1 MPAPKRVLP
10 PGKVSGRLLGWL
22 SPAMGLLLLSGAA
35 VPLSAQGQTAV
46 GQPPAASEA
55 VSPDEV
61 VMTIGDR
68 KITAAEFERIAS
80 ALPPQFQ
87 NSLATMGKKGFADQL
102 ASLLSLAMEGEK
114 RQLDQS
120 EIFQRM
126 VEFDRG
132 VLLAQLTMN
141 QLMAEFSAVGKE
153 EVGYYYQ
160 THQQDYEQVRVT
172 GIYIPF
178 IPANRAIS
186 INPQPLSAKPE
197 YTEQQA
203 ERKVLEVRARIN
215 SGQNMAALAK
225 AESVHPTA
233 SKGGDFGFID
243 RGSSTLDPKYVTA
256 IFALQPH
263 QVSAPLKDKSGFY
276 LFRIEQK
283 RVQPLEE
290 IEKSIQASL
299 GIEKLNRRI
308 ETLKENYPVTLN
320 PKYFADSPPA
330 TAPAK

>member
-1 MPAPKRVLP
+1 
-10 PGKVSGRLLGWL
+10 
-22 SPAMGLLLLSGAA
+22 
-35 VPLSAQGQTAV
+35 
-46 GQPPAASEA
+46 
-55 VSPDEV
+55 
-61 VMTIGDR
+61 MTIGDR

-87 NSLATMGKKGFADQL
+87 NSLATMGKKDFADQL
-102 ASLLSLAMEGEK
+102 ASLLSLSMEGEK

-120 EIFQRM
+120 EMFQRM
-126 VEFDRG
+126 VQFDRR
-132 VLLAQLTMN
+132 VLLAQLTTN

-160 THQQDYEQVRVT
+160 THQQDYEQVKVT

-178 IPANRAIS
+178 APIHSATS
-186 INPQPLSAKPE
+186 INTQTLSAKPV

-203 ERKVLEVRARIN
+203 DRKVLELRARIN
-215 SGQNMAALAK
+215 SGQSMAALAK

-233 SKGGDFGFID
+233 SKGGNFGYID
-243 RGSSTLDPKYVTA
+243 RGSTALDPKFVAA
-256 IFALQPH
+256 IFAMQPH
-263 QVSAPLKDKSGFY
+263 QVSAPLKDKSGIF
-276 LFRIEQK
+276 LFRIEDK